1 MLELAIAIL
10 TLVAIGLRIAVL
22 IRQLRRKG

>member
-1 MLELAIAIL
+1 MLELVIAIL